1 MSKNVDLTSE
11 ENPFEFFVVEKICFP
26 EIYFP
31 KMHFA
36 QIPFLQKYTFKFCPN
51 ILTSPLKKTP
61 LTEAALLSAPLHCS
75 LTPRAAGTGA
85 RNQLILRILRGEFSA
100 EDSHWSRAGG
110 STNHAARNIFSAES
124 SQPNLNLWCN
134 GWCRNY
140 AWLVG
145 SSFFQINQ
153 DWKCNQ

>member
-1 MSKNVDLTSE
+1 
-11 ENPFEFFVVEKICFP
+11 
-26 EIYFP
+26 
-31 KMHFA
+31 MHFP
-36 QIPFLQKYTFKFCPN
+36 QIHIFGKNTFLICTKML
-51 ILTSPLKKTP
+51 ISPPRKTP

-85 RNQLILRILRGEFSA
+85 RNQLIPRILRGEFSA

-140 AWLVG
+140 ARLVG